1 MNIAPSTMDTQL
13 NLSIVGE
20 IVTYQ
25 EIVKTI
31 QELPLTERL
40 SLLEM
45 LAQSLQAE
53 MRGKLARRS
62 SLARV
67 RGMLRVDGPLPSDH
81 DLEEEYTDYLIEKYA

>member
-1 MNIAPSTMDTQL
+1 MNGAVIDLVDRQFPLFTGAM
-13 NLSIVGE
+13 
-20 IVTYQ
+20 VTYQ
-25 EIVKTI
+25 DIVKTI

-53 MRGKLARRS
+53 IRSKLARQS

-67 RGMLRVDGPLPSDH
+67 RGMLKVDGPLPSDQ
-81 DLEEEYTDYLIEKYA
+81 DLEEEYIEYLIEKYA